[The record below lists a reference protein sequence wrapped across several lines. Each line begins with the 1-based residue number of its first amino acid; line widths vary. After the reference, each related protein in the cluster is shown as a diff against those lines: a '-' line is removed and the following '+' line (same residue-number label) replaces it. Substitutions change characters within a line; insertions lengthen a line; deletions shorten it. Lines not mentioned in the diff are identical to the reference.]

1 MINVYT
7 DASVSSGVAIT
18 TCMLLSDKAF
28 IGFDT
33 NTYNDIPASQI
44 GEILAIRDGLRLY
57 DMVEVK
63 DPTIVLY
70 TDHEYA
76 VRLISD
82 GDSSKLPDAKEILDE
97 ILEYVRK
104 YNVCVEHITA
114 HQTKHNPNKI
124 VDQMSRHKLRTELRR
139 K

>member
-1 MINVYT
+1 MVSIYT
-7 DASVSSGVAIT
+7 DASVSSGVAIA

-33 NTYNDIPASQI
+33 NTYNEVAASQI

-57 DMVEVK
+57 SKSGLSDEDV
-63 DPTIVLY
+63 TLY

-76 VRLISD
+76 VKLIAD
-82 GDSSKLPDAKEILDE
+82 GDSSKLTDASDLLEE

-104 YNVCVEHITA
+104 YNVCVKHITA
-114 HQTKHNPNKI
+114 HQMQHNPNKI
-124 VDQMSRHKLRTELRR
+124 VDQMSRHKLRRELRR

>member
-1 MINVYT
+1 MINIYT
-7 DASVSSGVAIT
+7 DASVSSGVAIA

-28 IGFDT
+28 IGYDT
-33 NTYNDIPASQI
+33 NTYDNVSASQI

-57 DMVEVK
+57 SEAAVK
-63 DPTIVLY
+63 DDDVTLY

-76 VRLISD
+76 VKLITD
-82 GDSSKLPDAKEILDE
+82 GDSSKLSDAKEILEE
-97 ILEYVRK
+97 ILKYVRK

-114 HQTKHNPNKI
+114 HQTTHNPNKV
-124 VDQMSRHKLRTELRR
+124 VDQMSRHKLRSELRR

>member
-1 MINVYT
+1 MISIYT
-7 DASVSSGVAIT
+7 DASVSSGVAIA

-33 NTYNDIPASQI
+33 NTYNKVTASQI

-57 DMVEVK
+57 SKSGLSDEDV
-63 DPTIVLY
+63 TLY

-76 VRLISD
+76 VRLIAD
-82 GDSSKLPDAKEILDE
+82 GDSSKLTAASDLLEE

-104 YNVCVEHITA
+104 YNVCVKHITA
-114 HQTKHNPNKI
+114 HQMQHNPNKI
-124 VDQMSRHKLRTELRR
+124 VDQMSRHKLRRELRR